1 MIKQPAYI
9 NIEKRIVGTLD
20 NSDKAMNDSFW
31 LGVWPGLSEKH
42 LIYIVDKVI
51 LFLQN
56 EIN

>member
-1 MIKQPAYI
+1 
-9 NIEKRIVGTLD
+9 
-20 NSDKAMNDSFW
+20 MNDSFW